1 METIPHDSPI
11 YRSISKKWWIKNN
24 IVSPSAFLL
33 RRETKDGTPEKELSV
48 NTSANCTK
56 EFCVA
61 QLSDCYGELKLF
73 TEKINELGL
82 EIISNPLPKNPHHA
96 LIINLP
102 LNVEETIK
110 EAERIAGLLAK
121 RVANIQLRPK

>member
-1 METIPHDSPI
+1 MLQHRK
-11 YRSISKKWWIKNN
+11 YKNPPA
-24 IVSPSAFLL
+24 IEV
-33 RRETKDGTPEKELSV
+33 
-48 NTSANCTK
+48 
-56 EFCVA
+56 
-61 QLSDCYGELKLF
+61 LF
-73 TEKINELGL
+73 